1 MVSSPFRNRPQ
12 PPSYYEGLLDLLRD
26 FRETYVT
33 YMNEIV
39 EGVYAGDPIENS
51 PQRSRVLE
59 LGTLAGRAISVAGLT
74 PPAVHR
80 PSLSPGPPAVGLLA
94 VAIAHEDPVFR
105 RGAGPL
111 VSEPRRQSYEL
122 AIDSVEIAA
131 ARIKELLDDERR
143 QRRKPTYWIDR
154 GLRSVLGLP
163 AYLISLLVGFDRYS
177 LPPSQAR
184 ALWVVSVIIET
195 AVAVVTSGSVFD
207 WWG

>member
-1 MVSSPFRNRPQ
+1 MASTPFGNRPR
-12 PPSYYEGLLDLLRD
+12 PPSYYEGLLNLLRH
-26 FRETYVT
+26 FREIYVT
-33 YMNEIV
+33 YINEV
-39 EGVYAGDPIENS
+39 VDAVYAGDPIENS

-59 LGTLAGRAISVAGLT
+59 LGTLAEAAIAVAGLT

-80 PSLSPGPPAVGLLA
+80 PSISPGPPAIGLLA

-111 VSEPRRQSYEL
+111 VSEPRRQPYEL
-122 AIDSVEIAA
+122 AIDTVEVAI
-131 ARIKELLDDERR
+131 ARIQELLDAERR
-143 QRRKPTYWIDR
+143 RRRKLTYWIDR

-163 AYLISLLVGFDRYS
+163 AYLISLLLGFDRYS

-195 AVAVVTSGSVFD
+195 AAAVVTSGSVFD